1 MFCVFK
7 CWQVEGHCLLTE
19 VCSTKGGHGKGCSS
33 KNELSLSSIPMP
45 ISYIQTS
52 ISTSDDNAEFQW
64 CGQGGDQELW
74 FKKRKKYIYEKIKRI
89 REKGGGLSGLKRQ
102 NKILQFTF
110 TRKHKEVIR
119 I

>member
-1 MFCVFK
+1 MTTQSFNGV
-7 CWQVEGHCLLTE
+7 VREGIKSYGLK
-19 VCSTKGGHGKGCSS
+19 KG
-33 KNELSLSSIPMP
+33 
-45 ISYIQTS
+45 
-52 ISTSDDNAEFQW
+52 
-64 CGQGGDQELW
+64 
-74 FKKRKKYIYEKIKRI
+74 KKYIYEKIKRI